1 VKSSAAPSAAHAH
14 WRRTVFLLVA
24 VAVLVRLVFCWLVF
38 PQLLAPRSTVGT
50 QYYFDSYR
58 EIAVALQSGAGYRL
72 GPDGPPALHRPPG
85 YVLFL
90 LACNPSDLA
99 HCYLWVQLLH
109 GLMGGL
115 AALATLAA
123 ARSYGLSQ
131 RGALF
136 AGWIVALWPFLIW
149 ETKVTVPETPLCT
162 LVAATC
168 WALARLSESG
178 DLSWSVVC
186 GALVTYAALTH
197 PLYQILIFIAV
208 LTTAV
213 MRIPLKRKI
222 AAAVVM
228 VAIYCVGTGPWIV
241 RNQRIAGYYFGVAS
255 GFGLHYWKGTYDFE
269 ALIHGRPYFRDNDVP
284 ATMWV
289 SSIVRSAGFNGV
301 ETNLERSDPAIN
313 RFLDTSAM
321 EHLRSHPIYTLA
333 KIVVMM
339 PLAWVHQQT
348 PLRSACNALLIAPFF
363 LLAATGLPGWRNGFV
378 IVSMLL
384 VVNAA
389 AALVFVQAIPMRY
402 MLPLVPL
409 LGIMSGHGYDAFRR
423 RADGS

>member
-1 VKSSAAPSAAHAH
+1 MKALAVPQ
-14 WRRTVFLLVA
+14 RRAVLVLIA
-24 VAVLVRLVFCWLVF
+24 VAVLVRLAFCWLIF
-38 PQLLAPRSTVGT
+38 PQLLAPHSTVGM

-58 EIAVALQSGAGYRL
+58 EIAAAVLSGAGYRL
-72 GPDGPPALHRPPG
+72 GIDGPPALHRPPG
-85 YVLFL
+85 YVLL
-90 LACNPSDLA
+90 LMACDPSDFA
-99 HCYLWVQLLH
+99 HCYLRVQLLQA
-109 GLMGGL
+109 LMGGL
-115 AALATLAA
+115 AALATFAA
-123 ARSYGLSQ
+123 ALRYGVSS

-149 ETKVTVPETPLCT
+149 ETKVTVPETLLCT

-168 WALARLSESG
+168 WALARLSVRG

-197 PLYQILIFIAV
+197 PLYQSLIFIAV

-213 MRIPLKRKI
+213 MKISLKRKI

-228 VAIYCVGTGPWIV
+228 FAIYCVGAGPWIV
-241 RNQRIAGYYFGVAS
+241 RNQRIAGYYFGVSS
-255 GFGLHYWKGTYDFE
+255 GFGLHYYKGIYNFE

-301 ETNLERSDPAIN
+301 ETDLERSDPVIN

-321 EHLRSHPIYTLA
+321 EHLCSHPIYTLA

-348 PLRSACNALLIAPFF
+348 PLRSACNALLVAPFF
-363 LLAATGLPGWRNGFV
+363 LLAVTGLRGWRNGFV
-378 IVSMLL
+378 IAWMLL
-384 VVNAA
+384 IVNAA

-409 LGIMSGHGYDAFRR
+409 LAIMSGRGSDAFRR
-423 RADGS
+423 RAVGA